1 MKELSPRQIGWIGGG
16 YLSMLG
22 TLAGQTVFIS
32 LFGEA
37 IRHEFSISSGQY
49 GLVYTAATLCSAI
62 ALVFLGPL
70 TDRFSPRAVGI
81 GSLLGLAI
89 ACLTMS
95 FAPSIAVLMLA
106 LFGLRFFGQGMLSHN
121 SATAL
126 TRWFNRFRGRALAL
140 SQFGYSTGE
149 ALLPI
154 VVALALAAFG
164 WRSVWQIVAVVLVLL
179 FVPAIALLFSGQT
192 TDTVPPAADITQSSA
207 TNDRRW
213 TRGRVMRDALFW
225 WVISGLLAN
234 PAIVTLLFFHQAN
247 IVQSK
252 GWNALFFAASFPIL
266 SVTSAVAGMIG
277 GFLIDRFG
285 AWRLLPFLLLPLC
298 FSNLVLWLGTGEWTI
313 ALFFF
318 LTGLSAGVVNNAA
331 SIVWAELYG
340 TAHIGAIRALAT
352 AGMVF
357 ASAAGPGIAG
367 VLIDLGIPLER
378 QCLYYALYCALAS
391 VVYFLL
397 RGRIG
402 QRVLETAKAG
412 N

>member
-1 MKELSPRQIGWIGGG
+1 MKELSLRQIGWIGGG

-37 IRHEFSISSGQY
+37 IRHEFGISSGQY

-70 TDRFSPRAVGI
+70 TDKFSPRAVGI
-81 GSLLGLAI
+81 ASLLGLAV

-126 TRWFNRFRGRALAL
+126 TRWFNRFRGRALAI

-154 VVALALAAFG
+154 AVALALAAYG
-164 WRSVWQIVAVVLVLL
+164 WRSVWQLVAVVLVLL
-179 FVPAIALLFSGQT
+179 FVPAIALLFRGQT
-192 TDTVPPAADITQSSA
+192 TPPTSSVTTQTGNGIA
-207 TNDRRW
+207 NDRAW
-213 TRGRVMRDALFW
+213 TRGRVMRDTLFW

-234 PAIVTLLFFHQAN
+234 PAVVTLLFFHQAN

-252 GWNALFFAASFPIL
+252 GWNALVFAASFPIL
-266 SVTSAVAGMIG
+266 SITSAAAGMIG
-277 GFLIDRFG
+277 GYLIDRFG

-298 FSNLVLWLGTGEWTI
+298 FSNLVLWLGSAEWTI

-367 VLIDLGIPLER
+367 VLIDAGIPLER
-378 QCLYYALYCALAS
+378 QCLYYAAYCALAS
-391 VVYFLL
+391 IVYFLL
-397 RGRIG
+397 QPRIAR
-402 QRVLETAKAG
+402 QVRQTANAAK
-412 N
+412 